1 MELILTQIAS
11 SHTAYLLACLD
22 KWELDDLI
30 LFITEVIS
38 VGMFCECGFLEP
50 RLANAYTSALPYGR
64 HPLGPCI
71 AFIADLAAQNETT
84 YEAAIL
90 SKFLDLVLLTAARP
104 PPGSLDSEDQQAPH
118 CAFAVLSAPPCDLY
132 DFWRLN
138 LEQYWVVEHE
148 HDPSL
153 GDVVRHIDKTS
164 PATWL
169 ILEAHF
175 LQREAPRMLRLTTP
189 LKYPMYTGRSAADEN
204 YPSFKDFS
212 LTTSTPVFT
221 RQEILDTGVVSSA
234 ALWHFLRCVALGGDV
249 HGLMAAH
256 LKDLSHRSRVSLFSR
271 MIYRLLHNTR
281 ESRSAPVRD
290 LCARVGGRHRLNTV
304 LTRFLLSLAQSHL
317 ELKYALVDA
326 VLVLVIPLLV
336 PEMKS
341 WAVHEDL
348 FRRSHFF
355 PALKLRPSY
364 SKATLRLFGVMREGA
379 LASVIGPG
387 EPGSRRSCEIAEVLE
402 PIFNG

>member
-1 MELILTQIAS
+1 
-11 SHTAYLLACLD
+11 
-22 KWELDDLI
+22 
-30 LFITEVIS
+30 
-38 VGMFCECGFLEP
+38 
-50 RLANAYTSALPYGR
+50 
-64 HPLGPCI
+64 
-71 AFIADLAAQNETT
+71 
-84 YEAAIL
+84 
-90 SKFLDLVLLTAARP
+90 
-104 PPGSLDSEDQQAPH
+104 
-118 CAFAVLSAPPCDLY
+118 
-132 DFWRLN
+132 
-138 LEQYWVVEHE
+138 
-148 HDPSL
+148 
-153 GDVVRHIDKTS
+153 
-164 PATWL
+164 
-169 ILEAHF
+169 
-175 LQREAPRMLRLTTP
+175 MLRLTTP

-221 RQEILDTGVVSSA
+221 KQEILDTGVVSSA

-290 LCARVGGRHRLNTV
+290 LCARVGGRHRLNTI
-304 LTRFLLSLAQSHL
+304 LTRFLLDLAHSD
-317 ELKYALVDA
+317 EGCKYALVDA

-379 LASVIGPG
+379 LASVIG
-387 EPGSRRSCEIAEVLE
+387 EPGSKGSCEIAEVLE